1 MCSFSEEKYFSY
13 INDILNGKRLID
25 GGGNG
30 GGVLS
35 RKKPSKKDKQL
46 FSREVEDIKS
56 ILRRHHIRE
65 SEIEKYN
72 RLIADDLSFEYNT
85 TIFVVMQLK
94 NKAVGIGFLDNI
106 SNTLYAIGFT
116 KTISNHVG
124 SILTESFGDLET
136 GGESCYTGLQLVE
149 IGIEYIFGLAY
160 QNIAADNVMHY
171 FEPPGSGYK
180 NDMWFK
186 IEDYGRAKST
196 YYICNSS
203 LKISYGRK
211 GGNNTGAV
219 YKNMAKNIKNL
230 LVELG
235 DSGDDNTLSSENKL
249 LYHTT
254 TWSGALSIMHKI
266 RHSVGRECL
275 DFGLLP
281 GFYMGT
287 RLKDTIEWGA
297 KIANMNRN
305 NDEIATVL
313 FLLPRKYPNDIR
325 YKKIDGKEWENIVR
339 MSRKCQKTIEYQ
351 ELTQLEDIDLIY
363 GDIACNPHGIVK
375 NNEVPQKCKDN
386 KKQLVSKSEVADK
399 FLQTKIVGILFHK
412 KAE

>member
-1 MCSFSEEKYFSY
+1 MCSFSEDRYFSY
-13 INDILNGKRLID
+13 INDILDGKRLID
-25 GGGNG
+25 GGG
-30 GGVLS
+30 LS
-35 RKKPSKKDKQL
+35 RKKPSKKYAQL
-46 FSREVEDIKS
+46 FSREVEDLKS

-65 SEIEKYN
+65 SEIEKYD
-72 RLIADDLSFEYNT
+72 RLIVDDLSFEYNT
-85 TIFVVMQLK
+85 GIFVVMQLK
-94 NKAVGIGFLDNI
+94 NRAAGIGFQDNI

-116 KTISNHVG
+116 KTISDHVG
-124 SILTESFGDLET
+124 GILTESFG
-136 GGESCYTGLQLVE
+136 ESCYTERQLVE
-149 IGIEYIFGLAY
+149 IGIEYIFGLVY
-160 QNIAADNVMHY
+160 NNIAADGVMHY
-171 FEPPGSGYK
+171 FEPPGSGRE

-203 LKISYGRK
+203 LKISYGRRAGVSK
-211 GGNNTGAV
+211 EMV
-219 YKNMAKNIKNL
+219 YKNMEKNIKKL

-235 DSGDDNTLSSENKL
+235 DLGNSSENKL

-254 TWSGALSIMHKI
+254 TWGGSLSIMHKI

-305 NDEIATVL
+305 NDEMATIL
-313 FLLPRKYPNDIR
+313 FLLPREYPDNIQ
-325 YKKIDGKEWENIVR
+325 YKKIDGEEWENIVR

-351 ELTQLEDIDLIY
+351 ELSELEDIDFIY

-386 KKQLVSKSEVADK
+386 KKQLVSKSETADK
-399 FLQTKIVGILFHK
+399 FLQTKIAGILFHK
-412 KAE
+412 KME